1 MSSSSSSSLAKLSL
15 RDWFHS
21 TSDPSS
27 SPSQS
32 IILMDGG
39 VSTHLENLITPTAFS
54 HRALWS
60 SSLLLTETGKAK
72 VIQGHHDWLDS
83 GCNIIT
89 TVTYQCHYGLVVDD
103 NETTID
109 TGSGKDDNDRSDL
122 DNKIMTDMPPRE
134 KMAEMIKDGITLAKQ
149 AIACRRV
156 INTSKTSART
166 SSFPSSSLSSS
177 SSYLGPYVVASTGPY
192 GAAMANGEEYTGK
205 YPSYLSRQALV
216 DFHTEKART
225 LLQQY
230 PDGLAVETIPNLEEV
245 GVVCEVLRELQLQQ
259 QQQQQGV
266 QPWEKSVAC
275 WVSFACH
282 NENELNDGH
291 TIEEAFR
298 CMNSHDPTGHFIDA
312 IGINCCDSIFIASLV
327 KKLTKSIHLETSSRV
342 GSSFPQQPPRGII
355 IYPNSGEFWNASNEE
370 WKDGTGTTDKQF
382 SDRLIEAVEIVQ
394 DTWTNEN
401 VLSKRSIC
409 MPRIILGGCCRTN
422 PATIVT
428 LRNRIDAYNHTD
440 LTQQTEK

>member
-1 MSSSSSSSLAKLSL
+1 MSSSSSSSSPKLSL
-15 RDWFHS
+15 RDWCH
-21 TSDPSS
+21 SS
-27 SPSQS
+27 SDTLLSPASQS

-39 VSTHLENLITPTAFS
+39 VSTHLENLIAPTVFS

-72 VIQGHHDWLDS
+72 IIQGHHDWLES

-103 NETTID
+103 NEITID
-109 TGSGKDDNDRSDL
+109 TGTGTGTGTGKDDSDRSDL
-122 DNKIMTDMPPRE
+122 DNKIMPPRE
-134 KMAEMIKDGITLAKQ
+134 KMTGMIKDGIAFAKQ
-149 AIACRRV
+149 AIACRRAMD
-156 INTSKTSART
+156 TSETSTAT
-166 SSFPSSSLSSS
+166 SSFPLSLSSSS
-177 SSYLGPYVVASTGPY
+177 SSYLGPFVVASTGPY

-216 DFHTEKART
+216 DFHTQKART
-225 LLQQY
+225 LLQEY

-259 QQQQQGV
+259 QQQGV
-266 QPWEKSVAC
+266 QPGKKSVAC
-275 WVSFACH
+275 WISFACH

-298 CMNSHDPTGHFIDA
+298 CIKLHDPTGHFIDA

-327 KKLTKSIHLETSSRV
+327 KKLTKSIHLETSSR
-342 GSSFPQQPPRGII
+342 GGSFPQQRPRGII
-355 IYPNSGEFWNASNEE
+355 IYPNSGELWNASNEE

-382 SDRLIEAVEIVQ
+382 SDRLMEAVKIVQ

-409 MPRIILGGCCRTN
+409 MPKMILGGCCRTN

-428 LRNRIDAYNHTD
+428 IRNRIDAYNHTD
-440 LTQQTEK
+440 LTQQTE